1 MKRFD
6 WVAANVLQKR
16 LKDGGKSPVSNYSI
30 KKIRRDGISLG
41 ILIILLASS
50 LCFGT
55 FIYSRNLLAQ
65 KKYLEILV
73 QEFDLIDKKYR
84 KTLKIVTD
92 IKNINSEIASGIAGI
107 KSGSAL
113 LSEIRKNMP
122 KTVQIEKLV
131 SNEIQI
137 NTFGVANQPYGLFSI
152 NAFKIQLENS
162 LFINEDDVKLE
173 KAWESKI
180 SSSKNNQLNR
190 ILKFK
195 MNAKFSNN
203 YNSKLIKYL
212 KELGSDGLAK
222 RVSILTKE
230 GLIK

>member
-1 MKRFD
+1 MKSFD
-6 WVAANVLQKR
+6 WVTADVLQKR

-30 KKIRRDGISLG
+30 KKIRRDGILSG
-41 ILIILLASS
+41 ISIIFLASS

-55 FIYSRNLLAQ
+55 YFYSRNLLTH
-65 KKYLEILV
+65 KKNLEILV

-84 KTLKIVTD
+84 NTLKIVTN
-92 IKNINSEIASGIAGI
+92 IKNINNEIASGIAGI

-113 LSEIRKNMP
+113 LSEIRRNMP

-131 SNEIQI
+131 SNQLQL
-137 NTFGVANQPYGLFSI
+137 NTFGVTNQPNGLFSI

-162 LFINEDDVKLE
+162 LFINEDNVKLE
-173 KAWESKI
+173 KAWESKN
-180 SSSKNNQLNR
+180 SSSNNNQLNS

-195 MNAKFSNN
+195 MNAKFSDN

-212 KELGSDGLAK
+212 QELGSDGLAK
-222 RVSILTKE
+222 RLSILTRE

>member
-6 WVAANVLQKR
+6 WVTANVLQQR
-16 LKDGGKSPVSNYSI
+16 LKDAGKSPVSNYSI

-41 ILIILLASS
+41 ISIILLASS

-55 FIYSRNLLAQ
+55 YIYSRKLLAH
-65 KKYLEILV
+65 KKNLEILV

-84 KTLKIVTD
+84 KTLKIVSN

-113 LSEIRKNMP
+113 MSEIRRNMP

-131 SNEIQI
+131 SNELQLD
-137 NTFGVANQPYGLFSI
+137 TFGVANQPYGLFSI

-162 LFINEDDVKLE
+162 IFVNENHVKLE
-173 KAWESKI
+173 KAWLSKT
-180 SSSKNNQLNR
+180 SGSRKNEIDS

-195 MNAKFSNN
+195 INAKFSNN

-212 KELGSDGLAK
+212 EELGSEGLAK
-222 RVSILTKE
+222 RVSILTRE